1 MMTRSWAP
9 VRERATGR
17 YLASRSGRD
26 RSSKTKTDTKWSLI
40 LAILHHTRD
49 ILFLTDDHLGVL
61 SAEGSE

>member
-9 VRERATGR
+9 VREHATGR

-26 RSSKTKTDTKWSLI
+26 LSSKTKTDTKWSLI

-49 ILFLTDDHLGVL
+49 ILFLTDDHLGLL